1 MFEADASV
9 MAFLHKIYLSHKVK
23 SYIWLGESRE
33 WTRVTWAVVER
44 GSMKMGWRGEEGK
57 ERLQEKED
65 VVEEEGEEEV
75 EEREKIAVEFPLQSA
90 R

>member
-1 MFEADASV
+1 MGADIFEADASV
-9 MAFLHKIYLSHKVK
+9 MAFLHKIYLFNKVK

-33 WTRVTWAVVER
+33 WTSVTWAVVER

-57 ERLQEKED
+57 ERLQENEE
-65 VVEEEGEEEV
+65 VVEEDREEK
-75 EEREKIAVEFPLQSA
+75 EEIAVEFLLQSA